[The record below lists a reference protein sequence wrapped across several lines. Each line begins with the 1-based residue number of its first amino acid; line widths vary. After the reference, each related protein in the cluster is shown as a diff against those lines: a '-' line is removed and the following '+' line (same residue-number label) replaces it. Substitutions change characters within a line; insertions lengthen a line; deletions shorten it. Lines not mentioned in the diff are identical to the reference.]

1 MASSFD
7 KIKPEWSEYPTLFL
21 DFSHSTVNSS
31 TEKKKLNVPVSVGLT
46 VLIRW
51 QCSKTSDVIA
61 VKLLEFR
68 KFELISSFAKHS
80 F

>member
-7 KIKPEWSEYPTLFL
+7 KIKPEWSEYSTLSF
-21 DFSHSTVNSS
+21 DFSHITANSS
-31 TEKKKLNVPVSVGLT
+31 TEKEKLNVPVSVGLT

-61 VKLLEFR
+61 VKLLD
-68 KFELISSFAKHS
+68 LNLGNLS
-80 F
+80 